1 MSSAVRP
8 DARNPLGLGRRPLPA
23 WAVRWMMSLFPPLWV
38 NGVAVRRL
46 SADYRRLTV
55 TIRQGFLNRNLQGTI
70 WGGAYLSAAD
80 PWYGILLWLALKSRG
95 LDTFVFSQYLT
106 AEFKKQGRGTLVMEF
121 ELTEAVLADAI
132 ATLQTVG
139 KWVHPFEVSAV
150 DAQGQV
156 CFTATVTMNLRRPDY
171 RAPAT
176 SAAEPP
182 SQAGLPL

>member
-1 MSSAVRP
+1 MS
-8 DARNPLGLGRRPLPA
+8 RNPLGLGKRPLPA
-23 WAVRWMMSLFPPLWV
+23 WAVRVMMSLFPPLWV

-80 PWYGILLWLALKSRG
+80 PWYGILLWLALKDRG
-95 LDTFVFSQYLT
+95 VHSLVYSQFLS
-106 AEFKKQGRGTLVMEF
+106 AEFKRQGRGVLTMEF
-121 ELTEAVLADAI
+121 ELTEAVLAEAE
-132 ATLQTVG
+132 ATLKTVG
-139 KWVHPFEVSAV
+139 KWVRPFEVAAV

-171 RAPAT
+171 APAPA
-176 SAAEPP
+176 SPEPEAAR
-182 SQAGLPL
+182 GLPL